1 MTMASEAAEVS
12 GEEAITTMTEVTTI
26 TEEAT
31 TISTE
36 TGLTTEAGTMVEA
49 EDITTTTEAT
59 TREGDTTTS
68 TTGTGNTE
76 AGKLSREV
84 DVSPQTYEQGDRCIS
99 PETSGELSSLDFVI
113 ISFCQEHVYIFVEMH
128 VICVQPKMISLEN

>member
-1 MTMASEAAEVS
+1 MTDSEAAEVL
-12 GEEAITTMTEVTTI
+12 EVITTMIEVTTT

-36 TGLTTEAGTMVEA
+36 TGLTEAATMAMTEVTIREA
-49 EDITTTTEAT
+49 
-59 TREGDTTTS
+59 GDTTIS

-76 AGKLSREV
+76 AERPSREV

-99 PETSGELSSLDFVI
+99 PVTSGELSSLDFVI